1 MLLTLMCG
9 LGGLAAPAA
18 AQSAQAAPTGV
29 TVTPGN
35 KQLTVGWTLPADAG
49 GLTDA
54 TTLSGIYIMY
64 NLGSSLDLLVA
75 SEVVLGAGVNGV
87 FPTSHVITG
96 LTNGQVYAVS
106 VSVRYAD
113 NSESV
118 AGTVTGTPAAQAP
131 DAPAPTLTPDDQEI
145 EVSWDA
151 PADNGAAI
159 SDYGVRYKLSS
170 AIAWTGHSHSGT
182 GTSATIDGLTN
193 GQSYE
198 VQVQARNS
206 VDWGAWSATASTT
219 PGPRPDAPSLEGT
232 LGSGDKFIT
241 LGWANPSDSSIT
253 GYQYR
258 RKQGT
263 SGAWSV
269 WTGIPGSGAST
280 VRYDFPAPV
289 NFVTYYFQIR
299 AVNLIGPGPVSG
311 QLSAWAVSQL
321 PAPAVTAVAGN
332 EKVELDW
339 TMPSGII
346 WGQFVIAYEY
356 QMKQGVSGAWGVW
369 TESSRGVSL
378 STTHTVT
385 GLTNG
390 VTYYFKVRA
399 MGVADL
405 GLASVEVSVTAGAT
419 APSKPAIPTLTPGNR
434 QLTVTWVEPA
444 DNGDA
449 ITDYDVQYWA
459 GNSGQWTDANYT
471 GTGTSTT
478 IPSLTNGQSYQVQVR
493 ARNSVGWGGWS
504 DSASDTPAAQAP
516 DAPAPTLTPDD
527 QEIEVTWDAPAD
539 NGDAITG
546 YEVRYRPV
554 TNPASAWTGH
564 SHSGAGTSATIDGLT
579 NGQSYQVQVRALN
592 SVDWSGW
599 SPSASATPGVRP
611 AKPGGFAIYG
621 AGDGS
626 VTLGWTNPGD
636 SSITGYQ
643 YQKKSTGDWGLWTNI
658 PGSGAG
664 TTRFTVT
671 GLTNFVEYSLR
682 VRAVNGIGP
691 GPATAGFP
699 GQPQGTLPAPVGLT
713 AAPGHQ
719 KVELRWT
726 MPSGVWVESIAYY
739 DYQMKE
745 ASASVWGAWTESSNF
760 QDGLS
765 TTHAVTGLTNGATY
779 EFKVRARGILAGL
792 ESSKASATP
801 AVQAPSKPGVPA
813 LTLGD
818 AQLEVSWD
826 APDANGAQITDYDVQ
841 YKLSSAGPNSWT
853 EWNDSDTSTII
864 GATITGLSNGLSY
877 DVQVRAT
884 NSAGNSL
891 WSDSASGAPVAAA
904 AAPAAPAALTLT
916 PGDGQI
922 QVFWNAP
929 SDNGGAA
936 ITEYQVRVLLLDPND
951 ERFDANA
958 DFPADSSARPA
969 TLITSTTIGV
979 LLTNLANGV
988 HHIVDV
994 RARNS
999 AGYGPWSDSAI
1010 TTPVAAPAAPANFAA
1025 AAGDSE
1031 VTLTWDDPNW
1041 DDPNN
1046 AIITKWQYRQK
1057 AGAGSYGAWTDI
1069 RFSAHT
1075 VTGLAN
1081 GTRYTFKLRAVNLS
1095 GPGAESDEA
1104 SATPVAIPA
1113 APANF
1118 AAAAGSGEVTL
1129 TWDNPNNPTITR
1141 WQYQQKEGSGNY
1153 GDWTAHPAQR
1163 RLDQFVHGHQSGQ
1176 RHTLHVQV
1184 AGGECERQ
1192 WRRIR

>member
-1 MLLTLMCG
+1 M
-9 LGGLAAPAA
+9 
-18 AQSAQAAPTGV
+18 
-29 TVTPGN
+29 
-35 KQLTVGWTLPADAG
+35 WT
-49 GLTDA
+49 
-54 TTLSGIYIMY
+54 
-64 NLGSSLDLLVA
+64 N
-75 SEVVLGAGVNGV
+75 
-87 FPTSHVITG
+87 
-96 LTNGQVYAVS
+96 
-106 VSVRYAD
+106 
-113 NSESV
+113 
-118 AGTVTGTPAAQAP
+118 
-131 DAPAPTLTPDDQEI
+131 
-145 EVSWDA
+145 
-151 PADNGAAI
+151 
-159 SDYGVRYKLSS
+159 
-170 AIAWTGHSHSGT
+170 
-182 GTSATIDGLTN
+182 
-193 GQSYE
+193 
-198 VQVQARNS
+198 
-206 VDWGAWSATASTT
+206 
-219 PGPRPDAPSLEGT
+219 
-232 LGSGDKFIT
+232 
-241 LGWANPSDSSIT
+241 
-253 GYQYR
+253 
-258 RKQGT
+258 
-263 SGAWSV
+263 
-269 WTGIPGSGAST
+269 IPGSGAST

-299 AVNLIGPGPVSG
+299 AVNLIGPGPASD
-311 QLSAWAVSQL
+311 QLSARAVSQL

-346 WGQFVIAYEY
+346 WSGFVIAYEY
-356 QMKQGVSGAWGVW
+356 QMKQGVSGTWGVW

-399 MGVADL
+399 MGIADP

-449 ITDYDVQYWA
+449 ITDYDVQYRA

-478 IPSLTNGQSYQVQVR
+478 IASLTNGTSYQVQVR

-516 DAPAPTLTPDD
+516 DAPAPAPTLTPDD
-527 QEIEVTWDAPAD
+527 EEIEVTWDAPAD

-579 NGQSYQVQVRALN
+579 NGQSYQVQVRARN

-611 AKPGGFAIYG
+611 AKPGGVAIHG
-621 AGDGS
+621 TGDES

-658 PGSGAG
+658 PGSDAG
-664 TTRFTVT
+664 TTRFIVT

-691 GPATAGFP
+691 GPATAGYS
-699 GQPQGTLPAPVGLT
+699 GQPQGTLPAPEGLT

-726 MPSGVWVESIAYY
+726 MPSGAWVEFIVYY

-745 ASASVWGAWTESSNF
+745 ASASVWGAWTESSNL

-765 TTHAVTGLTNGATY
+765 TTHAVTGLTNGVTY
-779 EFKVRARGILAGL
+779 EFKVRARGFLAPGL

-891 WSDSASGAPVAAA
+891 WSDSASAMPT
-904 AAPAAPAALTLT
+904 APAAQAPDAPQAPTLT
-916 PGDGQI
+916 PGDGKI
-922 QVFWNAP
+922 EVTWDAP
-929 SDNGGAA
+929 ADNGAE
-936 ITEYQVRVLLLDPND
+936 ITDYDVQYKQSRATTWEMEWDAGPSTTTTISVIITGLTNGSTYQVRV
-951 ERFDANA
+951 
-958 DFPADSSARPA
+958 
-969 TLITSTTIGV
+969 
-979 LLTNLANGV
+979 
-988 HHIVDV
+988 
-994 RARNS
+994 RAANS
-999 AGYGPWSDSAI
+999 AGEGLWSDLASA
-1010 TTPVAAPAAPANFAA
+1010 TPAAAAPAAPANFAA
-1025 AAGDSE
+1025 TAGDGE
-1031 VTLTWDDPNW
+1031 VRLTWDNPGD
-1041 DDPNN
+1041 
-1046 AIITKWQYRQK
+1046 ASISKWQYRS
-1057 AGAGSYGAWTDI
+1057 AMAANGSGGWADI
-1069 RFSAHT
+1069 PSSTKDTVSHT
-1075 VTGLAN
+1075 VASLTN
-1081 GTRYTFKLRAVNLS
+1081 GQVHYFQVRAVNSS
-1095 GPGAESDEA
+1095 GDGAVSDEA
-1104 SATPVAIPA
+1104 SATPVAKPA
-1113 APANF
+1113 KPASF
-1118 AAAAGSGEVTL
+1118 AAGRQRRGHADLGQ
-1129 TWDNPNNPTITR
+1129 P
-1141 WQYQQKEGSGNY
+1141 QQPHHHPLAVPAEGGL
-1153 GDWTAHPAQR
+1153 GQLRRLDRHPAQR